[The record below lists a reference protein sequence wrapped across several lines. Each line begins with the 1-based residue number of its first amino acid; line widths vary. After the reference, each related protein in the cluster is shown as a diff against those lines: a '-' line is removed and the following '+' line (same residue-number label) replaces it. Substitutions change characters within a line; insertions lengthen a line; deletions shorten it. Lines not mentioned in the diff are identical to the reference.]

1 VSLFSNSPDFVKL
14 QEYFYKSQESL
25 ATVIDFVEEK
35 VRKKKKEKKTKKKTE
50 EREDE
55 EEEEEE
61 EEANSSTHSSPLIPA
76 SRKKLHSDPGRLLT
90 P

>member
-1 VSLFSNSPDFVKL
+1 L

-35 VRKKKKEKKTKKKTE
+35 IEGRKKEKKVADGEGNGNTW
-50 EREDE
+50 
-55 EEEEEE
+55 
-61 EEANSSTHSSPLIPA
+61 STHSSPLMPA
-76 SRKKLHSDPGRLLT
+76 SRRRAHITVRRFT